1 MPESSKM
8 NVRGISQRITENL
21 HRVMQQGA
29 GLRRLNSTLIVTS
42 LVSSGLTTLLTG
54 LTAARGPVIGSG
66 VAGWQLACVIAAV
79 LSFVGAIC
87 TGIAQ
92 QMRVGERLAKTL
104 ECLGRL
110 KALDASVL
118 AGSRADSEIAT
129 EYENI
134 LRTYGEVLR

>member
-1 MPESSKM
+1 MPESNKT
-8 NVRGISQRITENL
+8 NLQGISQRITENL
-21 HRVMQQGA
+21 RRVMEQQA
-29 GLRRLNSTLIVTS
+29 GLRRLNSILIVTS

-54 LTAARGPVIGSG
+54 LTAARGPIIASG
-66 VAGWQLACVIAAV
+66 VTGWQLACAMAAV
-79 LSFVGAIC
+79 LSFVGALC
-87 TGIAQ
+87 SGLAQ

-118 AGSRADSEIAT
+118 AGSRADSEIAV

-134 LRTYGEVLR
+134 LRNYGEVLR

>member
-1 MPESSKM
+1 MPDTSRT
-8 NVRGISQRITENL
+8 NVQGISERIAENL
-21 HRVMQQGA
+21 HRVTQQGV
-29 GLRRLNSTLIVTS
+29 GLRKLNTALIITT
-42 LVSSGLTTLLTG
+42 LVSSGLTTVLTG
-54 LTAARGPVIGSG
+54 VTAARGPVIASG
-66 VAGWQLACVIAAV
+66 VAGWQLACAIAAV
-79 LSFVGAIC
+79 LSFVGALC

-118 AGSRADSEIAT
+118 AGSRADSEIAA

-134 LRTYGEVLR
+134 LRSYGEVLR

>member
-1 MPESSKM
+1 
-8 NVRGISQRITENL
+8 
-21 HRVMQQGA
+21 
-29 GLRRLNSTLIVTS
+29 
-42 LVSSGLTTLLTG
+42 
-54 LTAARGPVIGSG
+54 VIGSG

-110 KALDASVL
+110 KALDASVITR
-118 AGSRADSEIAT
+118 SRADSEICDGVR
-129 EYENI
+129 EYTAH
-134 LRTYGEVLR
+134 LRGGPAVESWEREAA

>member
-1 MPESSKM
+1 
-8 NVRGISQRITENL
+8 
-21 HRVMQQGA
+21 
-29 GLRRLNSTLIVTS
+29 
-42 LVSSGLTTLLTG
+42 
-54 LTAARGPVIGSG
+54 VIGSG

-118 AGSRADSEIAT
+118 AGSRADSEIAV